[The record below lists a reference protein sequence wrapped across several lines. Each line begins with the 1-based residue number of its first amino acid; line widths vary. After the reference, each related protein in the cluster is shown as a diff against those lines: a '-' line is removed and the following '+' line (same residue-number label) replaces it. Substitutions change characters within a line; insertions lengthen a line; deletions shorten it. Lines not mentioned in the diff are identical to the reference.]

1 MDNSIPIGKS
11 ILQLLCTSALS
22 SYGLLLSYQ
31 NITRLQQ
38 YEKQSEKA
46 AEWSSTAA
54 HRLHKTRTTQASG
67 TISVCIHS
75 SRDYTYVLIPFQL
88 LISFISPLVLLST
101 SYRSSPTVL
110 ITASAANTIILL
122 FTRTHMAN
130 FWNEKE
136 QTRVPFV
143 QKFNDAVRGSEQVVW
158 LLGALSTSW
167 ALSGVGW
174 AATAK
179 GLI

>member
-1 MDNSIPIGKS
+1 
-11 ILQLLCTSALS
+11 
-22 SYGLLLSYQ
+22 
-31 NITRLQQ
+31 
-38 YEKQSEKA
+38 
-46 AEWSSTAA
+46 
-54 HRLHKTRTTQASG
+54 
-67 TISVCIHS
+67 
-75 SRDYTYVLIPFQL
+75 
-88 LISFISPLVLLST
+88 
-101 SYRSSPTVL
+101 
-110 ITASAANTIILL
+110 
-122 FTRTHMAN
+122 MAN